1 MKEKCELTSLLNSK
15 MLDEIFQEVL
25 SELKELKG
33 LKELKKTKNTKKLCD
48 RIGLNTKVM

>member
-25 SELKELKG
+25 SELKELK
-33 LKELKKTKNTKKLCD
+33 ELKKTKETKE
-48 RIGLNTKVM
+48 TKN